1 MQGVTNIHTMRR
13 HLEVLRVRVR
23 AARKNVPRPA
33 VIVKQLKKIV
43 EEECQ
48 RVDNVVA
55 ISGGPMQ
62 PPPVSKPDGQ
72 DESASIIQFLV
83 NENAQLGECKN
94 WLRAAAA
101 INWKRLQAGVAIE
114 KRLKMPLDCVNRISQ
129 QLINATD
136 AYTRADMAALARQ
149 KLLGTTPMEDFD
161 PITIDGVRVD
171 QPTQVV
177 NGGQVTMP
185 APMPA
190 AAQSADKPSDLPPPP
205 AGAAAQDRRHESRGP
220 HAGAHRARR
229 GAEHHEDETAAAGGE
244 GGAGGT

>member
-1 MQGVTNIHTMRR
+1 MRR

-33 VIVKQLKKIV
+33 VTVKQLKKIV

-48 RVDNVVA
+48 RVDNVV
-55 ISGGPMQ
+55 
-62 PPPVSKPDGQ
+62 
-72 DESASIIQFLV
+72 
-83 NENAQLGECKN
+83 
-94 WLRAAAA
+94 A